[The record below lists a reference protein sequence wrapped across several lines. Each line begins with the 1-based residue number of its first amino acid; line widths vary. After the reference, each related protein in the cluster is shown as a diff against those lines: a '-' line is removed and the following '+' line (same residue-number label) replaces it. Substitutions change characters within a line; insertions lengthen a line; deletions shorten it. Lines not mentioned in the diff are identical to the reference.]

1 MALIRFGTGSQL
13 YIYRTG
19 SSYVCCDCRRKQSNV
34 TFDTK
39 DQLKTHVLIHREA
52 YDTIGLV
59 GNLLTYQSYDELL
72 EAIEGD
78 N

>member
-1 MALIRFGTGSQL
+1 
-13 YIYRTG
+13 
-19 SSYVCCDCRRKQSNV
+19 V

-39 DQLKTHVLIHREA
+39 DQLKIHVLIHREA